1 MDADLSLLQPYEDLL
16 DLRPRPKLYMPTS
29 PQMETLSDDDEL
41 IANEVLGDF
50 GHKPLSMFELETF
63 ETIIEADRSALK
75 FVRDAECWRRV
86 LPIVLSLGEQLG
98 HKPAKYLAINM
109 LTRISSEV
117 PAQELATAMLCIA
130 IKYLEPGFQISHL
143 NLDW

>member
-16 DLRPRPKLYMPTS
+16 DLRPRPKIYIQTS
-29 PQMETLSDDDEL
+29 PQVETLSDDDEL

-50 GHKPLSMFELETF
+50 GHKPLSIFELETF
-63 ETIIEADRSALK
+63 EAIIEADRKALR
-75 FVRDAECWRRV
+75 FVRDEECWRRI
-86 LPIVLSLGEQLG
+86 LPILLSLGEQLG

-109 LTRISSEV
+109 LTRMSSKV
-117 PAQELATAMLCIA
+117 PAQELSTAMLCIA
-130 IKYLEPGFQISHL
+130 IKYLEPEFQISHM